1 MRNYTFLF
9 TAVIYLFLGAPAD
22 LLAQEHLSVS
32 GRVLD
37 AGTAVPLSGVS
48 VSVKGKP
55 LGTATATA
63 GDFELSVALSPPLTL
78 VFSHLGYAVQEI
90 AVARN
95 QTGMEVNLQP
105 VSILGSRSEAR
116 RVGHECVRTCR
127 SRWSPSH

>member
-48 VSVKGKP
+48 VSVKGKQ
-55 LGTATATA
+55 LGTATDTA
-63 GDFELSVALSPPLTL
+63 GNFALSVALSPPLNM
-78 VFSHLGYAVQEI
+78 VFSHLTYEVQEI
-90 AVARN
+90 AVARY
-95 QTGMEVNLQP
+95 QHGLELHTKQLYLLSSEEDVNAP
-105 VSILGSRSEAR
+105 
-116 RVGHECVRTCR
+116 T
-127 SRWSPSH
+127 